1 MTEFLYSPGAQAV
14 FWSAILA
21 ALLVSGFYLI
31 QKARGMR
38 RSTTPNASDLL
49 TDFRNLH
56 DRGQLSDQ
64 EFRDIKTMLGK
75 KMQRELLNDGDEG

>member
-1 MTEFLYSPGAQAV
+1 
-14 FWSAILA
+14 
-21 ALLVSGFYLI
+21 
-31 QKARGMR
+31 MR

-75 KMQRELLNDGDEG
+75 KMQRELASDGDEG